1 MFNRIDLSDL
11 RAVITGAS
19 SGIGA
24 ALARALAA
32 AKVRLTLAARAAEPL
47 EALARELRSA
57 GAQVVAVPTDV
68 TVPADRQRL
77 IEQAVAG
84 FGGID
89 LLVNNAGIGATGSFA
104 DASEERL
111 RRVFEVNFFGA
122 TELTRLAIP
131 HLRRG
136 RTPAII
142 NVASIVG
149 RRGIPGYS
157 EYGASKFA
165 LVGWS
170 EALRA
175 ELARDG
181 IHVLIACPGP
191 TQTDFNS
198 RLVEDRLP
206 PQQFKMMSADRCA
219 ALIVRALR
227 GRRNEV
233 VMTFQGRM
241 LVQLNR
247 WLPRVVDRVLARDFS
262 RAAQATPPTQP
273 ETETR

>member
-1 MFNRIDLSDL
+1 MFFNRIDLTDL
-11 RAVITGAS
+11 RVVITGAS

-24 ALARALAA
+24 ALARALTT
-32 AKVRLTLAARAAEPL
+32 AKARLVLAARAPEPL
-47 EALARELRSA
+47 EALGRDLRSA
-57 GAQVVAVPTDV
+57 GRQVVAVPTDV

-77 IEQAVAG
+77 VEQAVAA

-89 LLVNNAGIGATGSFA
+89 ILVNNAGIGATGCFA

-111 RRVFEVNFFGA
+111 RRLFEVNFFGA

-131 HLRRG
+131 YLRRG
-136 RTPAII
+136 RSPAIV
-142 NVASIVG
+142 NVGSIVG

-175 ELARDG
+175 ELVREG
-181 IHVLIACPGP
+181 IHVLVACPGP

-198 RLVEDRLP
+198 RMIEDRLP

-219 ALIVRALR
+219 DLIVRAMR
-227 GRRNEV
+227 QRRNEV
-233 VMTFQGRM
+233 VMTFQGR
-241 LVQLNR
+241 LLLQLNR
-247 WLPRVVDRVLARDFS
+247 WLPRLVDRVLARDFTG
-262 RAAQATPPTQP
+262 AANLPSSATPPP
-273 ETETR
+273 